1 MFSIVSEAYSFR
13 TTCIT
18 VSVDGFWSPVEKTGH
33 GTERN
38 GTVRFTVPVLD
49 ATNGTVKMTG
59 TAAAKKR
66 TAKKTFI
73 NRLS

>member
-1 MFSIVSEAYSFR
+1 MVFGLQLKR
-13 TTCIT
+13 
-18 VSVDGFWSPVEKTGH
+18 PV
-33 GTERN
+33 TERN

-66 TAKKTFI
+66 IKKRSLTVYLSQLFPII
-73 NRLS
+73 NRLSTAPFLIKTVR